1 MPCEWARASRTCD
14 DVRLTPPA
22 VSVPRTGVSLASMIC
37 SKDTSSTSAQ
47 GFPCFSDEC
56 TTERRT
62 STTAIS
68 HGECANA
75 LPALDGFCDIRGM
88 SLAIVVDQHRST
100 DGHNPQ
106 DVSPKSC
113 LETSP
118 TTFGVED
125 PPKGHASSMWFVHST
140 GATDSM
146 FSNTNKTGRAVSA
159 PTSSAVSPD
168 TSPALAGGSYHHSKT
183 VPPLQLGR
191 QHKGFF
197 DAVSMP
203 LVGVGAPNTTPV
215 PRFDSELTPSS
226 RYPLAN
232 KIFSLSANAD
242 GLYTKEGDRQLDFER
257 HAKFSTQSTLLS
269 STLSCMESRRLF
281 RKTRRCF
288 FDATQNE
295 RVPAFVVERRKG
307 PPDNVYPVLVSRA
320 QPPNALHP
328 LMTLSSTSTTDP
340 LMTLSSTSTTDPLS
354 RLSTAACSPGHDAG
368 AAAARAWLRT
378 CMGPLL
384 RHEQQIKGSPEHHSI
399 LANKIDGAALVGA
412 LDTLSLQHGGNSACF
427 SDDWIDPEDW
437 TMAETRLLGV
447 GGNGIVTRERIG
459 TCCQRHGYNW
469 VSDTWLGVP
478 DVKATCYQQR
488 ASLGNLALKM
498 VAIKTVMPQ
507 TLHRRSISNG
517 SLDTV
522 SMARE
527 LSIGCHLAGGP
538 NILNLLAV
546 GRPSSKR
553 CVALVRSID
562 TSRRYATKEFEGVV
576 ETARRAILPQNQN
589 QNQNQNQHQDITYD
603 TSFGQPGHMYWRS
616 TTLGLPH
623 NEGGVDLIFEL
634 AARSVLCF
642 ITLRDRLRPLPFGT
656 FLNISWGL
664 VRSVANVHYHGFV
677 HRDIKPDN
685 IMLSEV
691 TGDGGG
697 GHVRLADF
705 GASIPVSEDPSGSDG
720 SQRSAN
726 TTTYF
731 YRAPEQTADVYYREE
746 RVLHEELVKE
756 GHSLTAWRRKNR
768 REKRLHTKIKTTPVL
783 SAGAYG
789 AVETCGPPQKR
800 SLRHNQD
807 VIDAAM
813 GRVVG
818 KNGYLCYAQDYALG
832 YGQPVDAWAVGV
844 VLIELMIGEMLFG
857 PPSTEV
863 TDREILVR
871 VMCFFTVFIPKYV
884 HVFQH
889 MMAGVNESFS
899 GPDLHST
906 MSTMKRKFKQFTLTL
921 AEWATLR
928 GEISLCPE
936 QLQLVLE
943 GLMHPNPAERST
955 LAQVMASRWFKET
968 DGYLRSSPL
977 NNTSALYQPR

>member
-1 MPCEWARASRTCD
+1 
-14 DVRLTPPA
+14 
-22 VSVPRTGVSLASMIC
+22 MIC
-37 SKDTSSTSAQ
+37 SEGTSSTLARVSPY
-47 GFPCFSDEC
+47 FPDAC
-56 TTERRT
+56 TKGIHT
-62 STTAIS
+62 STTAVS
-68 HGECANA
+68 HGKGANA
-75 LPALDGFCDIRGM
+75 LPTLDGFCDIRGM
-88 SLAIVVDQHRST
+88 SLAVAVDQHRST
-100 DGHNPQ
+100 DGHDTQ
-106 DVSPKSC
+106 DVSPKSYQ
-113 LETSP
+113 ETSP
-118 TTFGVED
+118 TAYRLED
-125 PPKGHASSMWFVHST
+125 QQKGHASSMWFVHST
-140 GATDSM
+140 AATHSM
-146 FSNTNKTGRAVSA
+146 FSTTNKTGRAVSA

-168 TSPALAGGSYHHSKT
+168 TSPALAGGSCCQSQT
-183 VPPLQLGR
+183 VPPLHLGR
-191 QHKGFF
+191 QHGGSF
-197 DAVSMP
+197 DVVSTP
-203 LVGVGAPNTTPV
+203 LVGVGETNTAPV

-226 RYPLAN
+226 AHPHAN
-232 KIFSLSANAD
+232 KIFSLSAIAD
-242 GLYTKEGDRQLDFER
+242 GLYTKEDDPKLDFER
-257 HAKFSTQSTLLS
+257 HAKFSTQSTVLP

-288 FDATQNE
+288 LDAAHNE
-295 RVPAFVVERRKG
+295 RVPAFVVERRKC
-307 PPDNVYPVLVSRA
+307 PPDVVCPVLASRA
-320 QPPNALHP
+320 QPPSTPHQLV
-328 LMTLSSTSTTDP
+328 TLPSTSA
-340 LMTLSSTSTTDPLS
+340 TDPLS
-354 RLSTAACSPGHDAG
+354 LLATAACSPGHDAG

-378 CMGPLL
+378 CMGPMLG
-384 RHEQQIKGSPEHHSI
+384 HGQQTKGSPEHHSI

-427 SDDWIDPEDW
+427 SDDWTDPEDW

-469 VSDTWLGVP
+469 VSNTWLGVQ
-478 DVKATCYQQR
+478 DLKATCYQQR

-507 TLHRRSISNG
+507 TPHRRSISNG

-538 NILNLLAV
+538 NTLNLLAV

-553 CVALVRSID
+553 CVALVRGID
-562 TSRRYATKEFEGVV
+562 TSRRYAAKEFEGVV
-576 ETARRAILPQNQN
+576 ETARRAILPQNQ
-589 QNQNQNQHQDITYD
+589 HQDITFD

-623 NEGGVDLIFEL
+623 NEGGIDLIFEL
-634 AARSVLCF
+634 AAKSVLCF
-642 ITLRDRLRPLPFGT
+642 ISLRDQLRPLPFGT

-756 GHSLTAWRRKNR
+756 GHSLTALRRKNR
-768 REKRLHTKIKTTPVL
+768 REKRLHTKTTTTPGL
-783 SAGAYG
+783 SACAYG
-789 AVETCGPPQKR
+789 TVEACGPPQKR
-800 SLRHNQD
+800 SLRHRQE

-863 TDREILVR
+863 NDREILVR

-906 MSTMKRKFKQFTLTL
+906 MSTMRRKFKQFTLTL
-921 AEWATLR
+921 AEWANLR

-968 DGYLRSSPL
+968 DGFLRSSPF
-977 NNTSALYQPR
+977 NNTSTLHRPR